1 MLIKHTIK
9 SIFPPA
15 EPKASVHFGTTVQMS
30 HPNWRVRLQR
40 DYKEL
45 PRNYLSQAT
54 GPNLATGSFQEQ
66 TCKERENIKATL
78 WKWKQV
84 FGIILEMF
92 FWVYT
97 SKGFTSDKQCW
108 FCFFNRKGLF
118 GCTSLHLDTYRTSC
132 WGRSLWSHWSTTGD
146 RGGEMQSSSAE
157 DYWMGME
164 DFWSCHCHS
173 ALQEREKHLHL

>member
-1 MLIKHTIK
+1 
-9 SIFPPA
+9 
-15 EPKASVHFGTTVQMS
+15 MS

-45 PRNYLSQAT
+45 PRNYLSQST

-92 FWVYT
+92 FWVYNFPKD
-97 SKGFTSDKQCW
+97 SLLINNVGFVFLTGKDFLVALLCIWTLTEQAAEGGVC
-108 FCFFNRKGLF
+108 GVIGVPL
-118 GCTSLHLDTYRTSC
+118 GIVG
-132 WGRSLWSHWSTTGD
+132 GRCNPVLLRTTGWGWKTFGAVTAIQLC
-146 RGGEMQSSSAE
+146 RRERNTFTCKPILGITNSVNVVK
-157 DYWMGME
+157 
-164 DFWSCHCHS
+164 
-173 ALQEREKHLHL
+173 LQDTAPIFV